1 MSYVSNEVELNES
14 EVETVNSLYERS
26 KQVISKLWCINKEE
40 YLKTLVDNKFL
51 LDKADMPE
59 ELHDK
64 LNIVQNK
71 VVLLFNDIFS
81 LKSAVLEYESEDLE
95 EKIAVEKEFEVGVE
109 YSGTFYT
116 TIKAKSEDEA
126 MENFNAYHSLH
137 DFPDEVVDNAS
148 VDDLSAE
155 ANS

>member
-14 EVETVNSLYERS
+14 EVETVNSLYEGS
-26 KQVISKLWCINKEE
+26 KQVIRKLWCINKEE

-71 VVLLFNDIFS
+71 VMLLFNDIFS

-95 EKIAVEKEFEVGVE
+95 EKIAVEKDFEITVE
-109 YSGTFYT
+109 YTGTFYT
-116 TIKAKSEDEA
+116 SIQAKSEEEAIEKFNENHSAYDFTDEII
-126 MENFNAYHSLH
+126 
-137 DFPDEVVDNAS
+137 DNATF
-148 VDDLSAE
+148 DDVSAD
-155 ANS
+155 AS

>member
-1 MSYVSNEVELNES
+1 MSYVSNEVELTKD

-26 KQVISKLWCINKEE
+26 KQVISKLLYINKEE

-95 EKIAVEKEFEVGVE
+95 EKIAVEKEFDITVE

-116 TIKAKSEDEA
+116 TIEAKSAEEA
-126 MENFNAYHSLH
+126 IDKFNTYHSAD
-137 DFPDEVVDNAS
+137 DFTEEIIDNSTFDDVGAEVS
-148 VDDLSAE
+148 
-155 ANS
+155 